1 MMGGHGFSSYSKMGV
16 LINDAEINSTW
27 EGDNNVLLQQTVKI
41 LLENMQRVMKGK
53 EIQINILKFLLN
65 VNHIFLTCSHRHL
78 MRNYNLL
85 SKIL

>member
-65 VNHIFLTCSHRHL
+65 VNHILYIFLS
-78 MRNYNLL
+78 
-85 SKIL
+85 

>member
-1 MMGGHGFSSYSKMGV
+1 MGGHGFSSYSKMGV